1 MLVDM
6 RLVCLWINVE
16 TKPHALSHTTELANG
31 TATSNGEVEGRTEAP
46 GGAEG
51 AQFLSARGA

>member
-16 TKPHALSHTTELANG
+16 TKAHALSHTTELANG
-31 TATSNGEVEGRTEAP
+31 TATSNGE
-46 GGAEG
+46 AEG
-51 AQFLSARGA
+51 PRDGA